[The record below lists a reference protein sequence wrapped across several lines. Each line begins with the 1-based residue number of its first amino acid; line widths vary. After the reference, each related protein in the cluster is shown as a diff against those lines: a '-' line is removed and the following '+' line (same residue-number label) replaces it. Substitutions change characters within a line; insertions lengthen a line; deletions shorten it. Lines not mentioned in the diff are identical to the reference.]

1 MFETMTAY
9 LSQFSLQ
16 SSHLIMLGIAI
27 GVFLIFW
34 SASSSV
40 VGRSNTIGRRMIA
53 ITADRRQARLDR
65 ALLRQPS
72 SAPGLLKPFVP
83 ADGKSRSDLEAKL
96 SHAGFTSEHA
106 LAGFTLVRIFLG
118 FGLPGLFLLVVA
130 AAKSPDVALP
140 FGMVNTFSTLTNMET
155 FQILSVLVGAGYF
168 GPSYWLN
175 SRVAE
180 RMRRIEEGFPNA
192 LDLMRISVEAGQG
205 FDAAMTRV
213 GNELLHVSPEIA
225 QEFLAVQHQ
234 IQAGRDRHVA
244 LQDLAD
250 RTGVE
255 TVRSFANVVKQ
266 SLQLGTS
273 MSQALATY
281 AVELRAYRELR
292 AQEMAN
298 KLPVKMSAVLA
309 SLMLPALVLIT
320 IGPVVIRYVRMFSG

>member
-1 MFETMTAY
+1 MLDAIQSY
-9 LSQFSLQ
+9 VGQFNVQ
-16 SSHLIMLGIAI
+16 SNHLILLGVAV

-34 SASSSV
+34 SASSTSI
-40 VGRSNTIGRRMIA
+40 GRANTIGRRMTA
-53 ITADRRQARLDR
+53 ITGDRRQARLDR
-65 ALLRQPS
+65 ALLRHPTN
-72 SAPGLLKPFVP
+72 AKGILKPFVP
-83 ADGKSRSDLEAKL
+83 IDGKSRSDLETKL
-96 SHAGFTSEHA
+96 SHAGFTSDKA
-106 LAGFTLVRIFLG
+106 LAGYTMVRIVLGIALPAIFLAI
-118 FGLPGLFLLVVA
+118 VA
-130 AAKSPDVALP
+130 AAKTPDVALP
-140 FGMVNTFSTLTNMET
+140 FGLVDTFGTFTNLQT
-155 FQILSVLVGAGYF
+155 FQILSILIAVGYF

-175 SRVAE
+175 NRVAD

-213 GNELLHVSPEIA
+213 GNELAEVSPEISH
-225 QEFLAVQHQ
+225 EFLAVQHQ
-234 IQAGRDRHVA
+234 IQAGRDRHMA

-273 MSQALATY
+273 MSNALATY
-281 AVELRAYRELR
+281 AIELRNYRELR

-320 IGPVVIRYVRMFSG
+320 LGPVVIRYIRMF